1 MIKKLSFDL
10 ILNISSF
17 LDIKSVVNLSHTNSR
32 FKPIDNINSVKIKK
46 RAAIIIVNFFYKIK
60 NKYSDL
66 RLSRK
71 GYLINYKKLYKH
83 PELYLNKKIQFKSTF
98 QYYHYNLREDEI
110 GEGTLYYYSNTNS
123 WFFNLDNSFYN
134 YLPDEPLPTHHL
146 LYPAFI
152 KNNSFR
158 VIKN

>member
-17 LDIKSVVNLSHTNSR
+17 LDINSVLGLSHTNYRLKQLSQ
-32 FKPIDNINSVKIKK
+32 ITSIKIRKK
-46 RAAIIIVNFFYKIK
+46 AAIIIVNFFYKIK

-66 RLSRK
+66 RLNRK

-83 PELYLNKKIQFKSTF
+83 PEFYLNKKIQFISTF
-98 QYYHYNLREDEI
+98 QYYHFNLRSGEI
-110 GEGTLYYYSNTNS
+110 GEGTLYYHQNTDS

-134 YLPDEPLPTHHL
+134 YLPDEPLPTNHL

-152 KNNSFR
+152 KNSSFR
-158 VIKN
+158 IIKD

>member
-32 FKPIDNINSVKIKK
+32 FKPIENINSV
-46 RAAIIIVNFFYKIK
+46 KIK

-98 QYYHYNLREDEI
+98 QYYHYNLRAGEI
-110 GEGTLYYYSNTNS
+110 GEGTLYYHSDTNS
-123 WFFNLDNSFYN
+123 WFFDLDNSFYN

-152 KNNSFR
+152 KNSSFR
-158 VIKN
+158 IIKD